1 MDDSLKLLE
10 YFEARRDESMKI
22 LRRLVDLESNS
33 LDKPGVDALAAYV
46 ARMFE
51 SMGAAVQ
58 VLPHAT
64 RGNALEVLWR
74 TGGSKAPVLILGHL
88 DTVWPKD
95 TVRSRPFRIEGGK
108 AYGPGIFDMKSGIL
122 LSIMLCQA
130 QAGKLLDP
138 GRDIRFFFSA
148 DEEIGTQAGLPHLK
162 RIAQGCRAVLCLEP
176 PLPGG
181 KAKTFRKGVGSLRL
195 RVHGI
200 PAHAGV
206 DPEKGANALFELSKL
221 VTEIHKMTDYSRGLT
236 ASVCT
241 FRAGTAV
248 NVIPAEA
255 EAEVDLRCS
264 SVTDGLWLE
273 ERIRSLQPSDPRCTL
288 SIEGELNRPP
298 LERTAA
304 VVELYQRA
312 RAVAANLGMD
322 LGEGP
327 TGGGSD
333 GSFTAA
339 MGIPTLDGLGVAG
352 DGAHAIHEHIEIDDI
367 PRRGALLCG
376 LVASLE
382 D

>member
-1 MDDSLKLLE
+1 MNDSLKLLE
-10 YFEARRDESMKI
+10 YFEARRDESLQT

-33 LDKPGVDALAAYV
+33 LDKQGVDALAAYL

-51 SMGAAVQ
+51 SMGAEVQ
-58 VLPHAT
+58 VLPHKT

-74 TGGSKAPVLILGHL
+74 TGGTKAPVLILGHL
-88 DTVWPKD
+88 DTVWPKG
-95 TVRSRPFRIEGGK
+95 TVRSRPFRVEDGK

-122 LSIMLCQA
+122 LALMFCEAL
-130 QAGKLLDP
+130 AGKMVDP

-148 DEEIGTQAGLPHLK
+148 DEEVGTQAGLPHLK

-181 KAKTFRKGVGSLRL
+181 KAKTFRKGVGSFRL
-195 RVHGI
+195 RVQGI

-206 DPEKGANALFELSKL
+206 DPEKGANALLELSKL
-221 VTEIHKMTDYSRGLT
+221 VIEIHKMTDYSRGLT

-255 EAEVDLRCS
+255 EAEVDLRFS
-264 SVTDGLWLE
+264 SSADGLWLE

-298 LERTAA
+298 LERTGA
-304 VVELYQRA
+304 VVGLYQRA

-322 LGEGP
+322 LGEGS

-352 DGAHAIHEHIEIDDI
+352 DGAHALHEHIEIDDI

-376 LVASLE
+376 FVASLE